1 MRLHPGESEPLQTL
15 TWEQRAALGQ
25 KLLLKLAQDALN
37 WRDSASRD
45 ELTEDIQATIPQLTA
60 QLELDGYVFKNGH
73 LYFSEAG
80 VWTLKRR
87 QG

>member
-1 MRLHPGESEPLQTL
+1 MRLHPGESVPLQTL
-15 TWEQRAALGQ
+15 TREQRAALGQ

-37 WRDSASRD
+37 WRDSASHD
-45 ELTEDIQATIPQLTA
+45 ELTA
-60 QLELDGYVFKNGH
+60 QLELDGYVLKNGH